1 MEKAQ
6 AVGGQGLK
14 SMYPQ
19 TNMSTVTDTD
29 LQQLKDLITAGQL
42 ATQQQ
47 IADSQLATQQ
57 QIAELAASTQK
68 QIAEGN
74 AATQKQIAGI
84 EIAVAKLDGKIDATN
99 AEIKGIH
106 TELTDIKSNQK
117 AQDTRF
123 WSLVFLIITTL
134 IGAIG
139 KIAKVY

>member
-1 MEKAQ
+1 MEKAL

-14 SMYPQ
+14 SMYSQ
-19 TNMSTVTDTD
+19 TTMSTITDTD

-47 IADSQLATQQ
+47 IAELAASTQRQITDGNAATQK

-68 QIAEGN
+68 QIA
-74 AATQKQIAGI
+74 GI
-84 EIAVAKLDGKIDATN
+84 EIAVVKLEGKIDTVN
-99 AEIKGIH
+99 AE
-106 TELTDIKSNQK
+106 LTIIKSNQK

-123 WSLVFLIITTL
+123 WSLVFLIITTS

-139 KIAKVY
+139 KLAKFY